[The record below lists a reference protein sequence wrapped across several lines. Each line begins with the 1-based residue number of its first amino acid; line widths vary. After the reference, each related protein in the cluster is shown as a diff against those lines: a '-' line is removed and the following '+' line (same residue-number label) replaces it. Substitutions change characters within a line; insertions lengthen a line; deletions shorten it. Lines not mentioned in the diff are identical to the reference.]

1 MKPLLRKNWPTL
13 QTYDHLKRMSNV
25 IPHFLSLSR
34 QLLLAA
40 RHAVLQLRLK
50 FTLLLGVLLT
60 LLALLTSG
68 VAYAADSIEIKS
80 ARIEAAEDGYRLASI
95 FDLDLNHG
103 LEDAVSRGIPLYF
116 TTEIELTRPRWYW
129 LDEKTLRGTHTLRLS
144 YNVLT
149 RKYIVS
155 VVGSVQQSFNSLE
168 EALFLVRRPNRWLI
182 AGRGVLKNGEV
193 YNVSLRMALNLEFMS
208 KPFQVN
214 AINNSDWKL
223 SSDRKNFSFKAE
235 EK

>member
-1 MKPLLRKNWPTL
+1 MKPLLRKNWPKLLT
-13 QTYDHLKRMSNV
+13 TEHLRRMV
-25 IPHFLSLSR
+25 HFIPHFYGIGIALR
-34 QLLLAA
+34 TVV
-40 RHAVLQLRLK
+40 RHILLK
-50 FTLLLGVLLT
+50 FHLLLGLMLT
-60 LLALLTSG
+60 CLCLMSSG
-68 VAYAADSIEIKS
+68 VALALDGIEIKE
-80 ARIEAAEDGYRLASI
+80 ARIEASEDGFRLASI

-103 LEDAVSRGIPLYF
+103 LEDAVTKGIPLYF

-129 LDEKTLRGTHTLRLS
+129 LDEKTLRSKHTLRLS

-182 AGRGVLKNGEV
+182 AGRGALKNGEV

-223 SSDRKNFSFKAE
+223 SSDRKNFSFKAD

>member
-1 MKPLLRKNWPTL
+1 MKHMSTPL
-13 QTYDHLKRMSNV
+13 
-25 IPHFLSLSR
+25 PHFSKLAALHWCLSLLIVFVALFGSV
-34 QLLLAA
+34 QA
-40 RHAVLQLRLK
+40 HALD
-50 FTLLLGVLLT
+50 G
-60 LLALLTSG
+60 
-68 VAYAADSIEIKS
+68 IEIKE
-80 ARIEAAEDGYRLASI
+80 ARIEAFDDGYRLAAI
-95 FDLDLNHG
+95 FDLELNHG

-129 LDEKTLRGTHTLRLS
+129 LDEKTLRSTHTLRLS

-149 RKYIVS
+149 RKYIVT
-155 VVGSVQQSFNSLE
+155 VAGSVQQSFNSLD

-182 AGRGVLKNGEV
+182 TGRGALKNGEV

>member
-1 MKPLLRKNWPTL
+1 
-13 QTYDHLKRMSNV
+13 MSNS
-25 IPHFLSLSR
+25 IPHLPK
-34 QLLLAA
+34 LAA
-40 RHAVLQLRLK
+40 LLWRIGWFCIMATLFFSVQAHAVE
-50 FTLLLGVLLT
+50 G
-60 LLALLTSG
+60 
-68 VAYAADSIEIKS
+68 IEIKE
-80 ARIEAAEDGYRLASI
+80 AKIEAFDDGYRLAAT
-95 FDLDLNHG
+95 FDLELNHG

-129 LDEKTLRGTHTLRLS
+129 LDEKTLRSTHTLRLS

-149 RKYIVS
+149 RKYVVS
-155 VVGSVQQSFNSLE
+155 IAGGVQQSFNSLE

-182 AGRGVLKNGEV
+182 ASRGTLKNGEV